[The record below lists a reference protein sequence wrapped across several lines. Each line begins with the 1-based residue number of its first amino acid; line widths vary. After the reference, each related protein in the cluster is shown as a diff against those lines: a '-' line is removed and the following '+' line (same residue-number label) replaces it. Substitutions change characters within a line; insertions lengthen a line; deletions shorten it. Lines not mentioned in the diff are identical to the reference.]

1 MKISV
6 NQSPQDS
13 DFCPECQIIENQR
26 LDEQNFVLWRGASSL
41 IVLNKKP
48 FNAGHLLI
56 IPINHTNSLLD
67 LKKEQKQVLFEQI
80 DRSIQILQEC
90 SNPEG
95 FNVGTNFGKASGA
108 KNPEHFSIEIIPR
121 WTGDANFMASVAQ
134 TKPISSNILSL
145 YQNLKDNFYDAK

>member
-6 NQSPQDS
+6 NQNPDL
-13 DFCPECQIIENQR
+13 CPECQIIENQG
-26 LDEQNFVLWRGASSL
+26 LDEQNFVLWRGTQTL
-41 IVLNKKP
+41 IILNKKP

-56 IPINHTNSLLD
+56 IPINHTNSLLS
-67 LKKEQKQVLFEQI
+67 LEKEQKLSLFEQI
-80 DRSIQILQEC
+80 ERSIQILQVC
-90 SNPEG
+90 CNPEG
-95 FNVGTNFGKASGA
+95 FNVGTNFGKAAGA

-121 WTGDANFMASVAQ
+121 WTGDANFMASVAR